1 MVKLMYYPI
10 LRGKRSEF
18 LALKELLENTE
29 ISKVIPIIEPV
40 RAGFSE
46 LIAAIKNLNSY
57 DIEPVIIV
65 NPNKGDFNK
74 VHTFIYDDLKAQDNS
89 IKFIP
94 CLDTM
99 DDNYQIYLE
108 KFDKFSLFTNG
119 ITNEIV
125 DLSHKA
131 FSTFVGSATFDATL
145 EKMNS
150 VVLYGDF
157 FQSQK
162 RNADYPVESYF
173 SDLHTSFQSK
183 PNTVGFADYTITGKD
198 FSDSGGPAVVVTIH
212 ASYFKDDTHAPMFIR
227 HYLSYDDGEQ
237 KNPGDKFKNA
247 LEKFIIEL
255 NEEKPSFE
263 ETFAISK
270 FKNLHLI
277 KHFPGLG
284 QVKKLSMM
292 HHIETINNY
301 LV

>member
-1 MVKLMYYPI
+1 MYYPI

-18 LALKELLENTE
+18 LAIKELLENTD

-40 RAGFSE
+40 REGFSE
-46 LIAAIKNLNSY
+46 LIAAIKSLNGY
-57 DIEPVIIV
+57 DIEPLIIV

-74 VHTFIYDDLKAQDNS
+74 VHTFINDDLKSQDS
-89 IKFIP
+89 TIKFIP
-94 CLDTM
+94 CLDTS
-99 DDNYQIYLE
+99 DNNYPLYLDKLE
-108 KFDKFSLFTNG
+108 KFSLFTNG
-119 ITNEIV
+119 LTDEIV

-131 FSTFVGSATFDATL
+131 RFTFVGSSTSDNTL
-145 EKMNS
+145 AKMNS

-157 FQSQK
+157 FKSQK
-162 RNADYPVESYF
+162 RNADYPPESYF
-173 SDLHTSFQSK
+173 SDLHTSFHLK

-198 FSDSGGPAVVVTIH
+198 FSDSGGPAIVVTIH
-212 ASYFKDDTHAPMFIR
+212 ASYFKLDTHAPMFIR

-237 KNPGDKFKNA
+237 KNPGDKFKDA
-247 LEKFIIEL
+247 LEKFITEVDSKIL
-255 NEEKPSFE
+255 NFE

-292 HHIETINNY
+292 HHIESINNY
-301 LV
+301 LS

>member
-1 MVKLMYYPI
+1 MYYPI

-18 LALKELLENTE
+18 LAIKELLENTD
-29 ISKVIPIIEPV
+29 ISKVVPIIEPV
-40 RAGFSE
+40 RSGFSE
-46 LIAAIKNLNSY
+46 LIAAIKTLNGY
-57 DIEPVIIV
+57 DIEPLIIV

-74 VHTFIYDDLKAQDNS
+74 KHTFIYDQLLAQDNN

-94 CLDTM
+94 CLDTS
-99 DDNYQIYLE
+99 DEKYLTYLE
-108 KFDKFSLFTNG
+108 KLDNFSLFTNG
-119 ITNEIV
+119 ITDEV
-125 DLSHKA
+125 VQLSHKA
-131 FSTFVGSATFDATL
+131 KFTFVGCATSETILD
-145 EKMNS
+145 KMNS
-150 VVLYGDF
+150 VILYGDF

-162 RNADYPVESYF
+162 RNADYPQESYF
-173 SDLHTSFQSK
+173 SDLHTSFYNK
-183 PNTVGFADYTITGKD
+183 PNAVGFADYTITGKD

-212 ASYFKDDTHAPMFIR
+212 ASYLKDANYDQMFVR

-237 KNPGDKFKNA
+237 KNPGDKFKDA
-247 LEKFIIEL
+247 LEKFITEIEAKNL
-255 NEEKPSFE
+255 NFE

-301 LV
+301 LD

>member
-1 MVKLMYYPI
+1 MYYPI

-18 LALKELLENTE
+18 LAIKELLENTE
-29 ISKVIPIIEPV
+29 ISKVVPVIEPV

-46 LIAAIKNLNSY
+46 LIAAIKSLNIY

-65 NPNKGDFNK
+65 NPNKGDFKK
-74 VHTFIYDDLKAQDNS
+74 VHTFIYETLKAQDAS

-94 CLDTM
+94 CLDTS
-99 DDNYQIYLE
+99 DENFSIYLP
-108 KFDKFSLFTNG
+108 KLDKFSLFTNNG
-119 ITNEIV
+119 ITEEIV
-125 DLSHKA
+125 ALSQKA
-131 FSTFVGSATFDATL
+131 ASTFVSCTTSDDTL
-145 EKMNS
+145 SKMNS

-162 RNADYPVESYF
+162 RNADYPDESYF
-173 SDLHTSFQSK
+173 SDLHTSFHKK
-183 PNTVGFADYTITGKD
+183 PNALGFADYTITGKD
-198 FSDSGGPAVVVTIH
+198 FTDSGGPAVVVTIH
-212 ASYFKDDTHAPMFIR
+212 ASYLKDQDYDQMFVR

-237 KNPGDKFKNA
+237 TNPGDKFKDA
-247 LEKFIIEL
+247 LEKFITEVNQAKL
-255 NEEKPSFE
+255 NFE

-301 LV
+301 LI